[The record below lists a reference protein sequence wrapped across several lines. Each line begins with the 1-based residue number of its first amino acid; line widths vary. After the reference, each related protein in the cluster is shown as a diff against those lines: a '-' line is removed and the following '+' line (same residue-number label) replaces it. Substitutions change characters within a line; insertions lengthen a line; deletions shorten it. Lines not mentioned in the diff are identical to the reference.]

1 MIYTTNKFEQRTKK
15 LPQTPLIGV
24 SLLVICVIVLVS
36 YWNASNVT
44 DETDISKSSNL
55 LIKKLDGLIASIES
69 KIATRSVNREKEVE
83 ILSINKLI
91 LQGIIWNPQEP
102 LAIIDNRIVA
112 EGDIIKGIKITD
124 LEETSVTLEDKQ
136 GRKRILYFYENK

>member
-44 DETDISKSSNL
+44 NETDISKSSNL

>member
-112 EGDIIKGIKITD
+112 EGDIIKGIKITY

-136 GRKRILYFYENK
+136 GRKRILYFYENN